1 LKMKGDS
8 VASCLKRLTLTKIEP
23 FDLIPRRDLVE
34 KLIELVLMGP
44 PEGPP
49 HITSVLEELGST
61 ICSEDTGDVKIAVFG
76 GGSGLSNVVGGDS
89 RKHNWPVDPF
99 QGLKEVFPQ
108 ITSIVCVTDDGGS
121 TGELMKDLPL
131 IALGDLRHVLLS
143 SLQKRQL
150 KKMYKLDRLGCQ
162 HVARVL
168 HSLFNHRFQE
178 KPSSQIAL
186 LDNVNVS
193 LTDLPDAMAAGLNE
207 LISSLFSDKR
217 ILPLLDRPHCLGNLL
232 LVAAIYRHVDKDKE
246 PEARHIISGMTWLSG
261 LLGARP
267 GSVLPCTTTPAL
279 LKMLYSNGVVVS
291 GESKSETSHR
301 RCAVDRV
308 VVEFVGEPHVP
319 EEVFKVIQEA
329 DIIVFAPGSL
339 YTSIIPILQVPGMAD
354 TIRANSKALKIL
366 VANLWAQKGETD
378 ISREDPGRRFY
389 VSELISS
396 YHRNIPGGV
405 EDLFEQVLLLG
416 LQDIPGSILQSY
428 AVEDKVPIYL
438 DRANVWKNGFAPI
451 EARIFSEI
459 ALKDRRVQHDPAS
472 LAGAVKTIWAVRN
485 HIPRDVKSSLF
496 PATHTC
502 HTICQNHRTPY
513 QRRQVFY
520 DRLSSMKFDTEM
532 RDRVLEICWNHGD
545 ILYDHF
551 NLVNGVEI
559 IKRDAWQR
567 SREWDNVF
575 SYYDPTDGLIKICED
590 VVADQKK
597 FEFSLLVG
605 IGQSLLGNYAG
616 QKEMLPVE
624 SEGVQL
630 GRIFQI
636 VLEPEAS
643 RSCFFTPWELE
654 RFMGFVRMNRDP
666 EKELIYTRLIS
677 GKDGFTPPGMM
688 MGLVYAWYLD
698 SRYSTHVEYKM
709 AISSVPVT
717 DLVMEQGKILQRRND
732 TIEFFREVVFRHTF
746 TANTGKGRGLR
757 TG

>member
-1 LKMKGDS
+1 MKDDS
-8 VASCLKRLTLTKIEP
+8 VASCLQRLTRTKIDP
-23 FDLIPRRDLVE
+23 FDLIPRRNLVE

-44 PEGPP
+44 PEGPS
-49 HITSVLEELGST
+49 HITAVLEELGSA
-61 ICSEDTGDVKIAVFG
+61 ICGEDTAEVKIVVFG

-89 RKHNWPVDPF
+89 RHQNWPSDPF

-150 KKMYKLDRLGCQ
+150 KKIYKLDSIGCR
-162 HVARVL
+162 HTATVL
-168 HSLFNHRFQE
+168 HSLFNYRFQE
-178 KPSSQIAL
+178 KPSSQGDL
-186 LDNVNVS
+186 LDQANVT
-193 LTDLPDAMAAGLNE
+193 LGDLPDAMAEGLNE

-217 ILPLLDRPHCLGNLL
+217 LLPLLDRPHCLGNLL
-232 LVAAIYRHVDKDKE
+232 LVAAIYRHVDDDKE
-246 PEARHIISGMTWLSG
+246 AEAIHIVSGMTWLSG

-267 GSVLPCTTTPAL
+267 GSVLPCSTTPAH

-291 GESKSETSHR
+291 GESKSGTSHR

-308 VVEFVGEPHVP
+308 VVECVDEPHVP
-319 EEVFKVIQEA
+319 EEVFQVIQEA

-339 YTSIIPILQVPGMAD
+339 YTSIIPILQVPGIAD
-354 TIRANSKALKIL
+354 TIRANSTALKIL

-405 EDLFEQVLLLG
+405 ENLFEQVLLLG

-438 DRANVWKNGFAPI
+438 DRSNVWKEGFAPI
-451 EARIFSEI
+451 EARIFSET

-485 HIPRDVKSSLF
+485 HITREVKSSLS

-502 HTICQNHRTPY
+502 HTIRRNHHTPC

-520 DRLSSMKFDTEM
+520 DELNRMKIDTEL
-532 RDRVLEICWNHGD
+532 RDRVLDICWNHGD
-545 ILYDHF
+545 ILYEHF
-551 NLVNGVEI
+551 NLVNGIDI

-575 SYYDPTDGLIKICED
+575 SYYDPADGLIKICED

-597 FEFSLLVG
+597 FELAILIG
-605 IGQSLLGNYAG
+605 LGQSLFGNYAA

-624 SEGVQL
+624 RDGVKL

-636 VLEPEAS
+636 TLEPESS
-643 RSCFFTPWELE
+643 RSCFFTPRELE
-654 RFMGFVRMNRDP
+654 RFMVFVRMNRDP
-666 EKELIYTRLIS
+666 ENELVYTRLIS
-677 GKDGFTPPGMM
+677 GNDGFTPPGMM

-698 SRYSTHVEYKM
+698 SRYSSHVDYKM
-709 AISSVPVT
+709 AISQVPVT

-732 TIEFFREVVFRHTF
+732 TVQFFREVIFRHTS
-746 TANTGKGRGLR
+746 TTDKAKEEA
-757 TG
+757 